1 MAKKEGAQKEKVQEK
16 KKTCFIIMPITTP
29 KTMWETYSGGEDHF
43 KRVLEELFTPAIEK
57 ADMIPIPPK
66 TKGSKEIHA
75 EIIDNLEKAD
85 LVLCDMSALNP
96 NVFFELGIRTA
107 INKPVSL
114 VVDDTSKKSV
124 PFDLSSIQYQE
135 YRSEL
140 RSWTQKEDEKSLT
153 QHIKDTEELSG
164 EINSLWKYFGL
175 TSTAQ
180 PTKKGS
186 VEDKFDY
193 LVKEMTSLR
202 KDVASKQLDKVIDG
216 GSYLSKRGSH
226 VADMIRKHGLFPTKI
241 REDTSGQIN
250 VYLNKIDDIQNNPS
264 LMKRLTQFTRFSEI
278 RIDLIFEDGRQI
290 LI

>member
-1 MAKKEGAQKEKVQEK
+1 MVKKEGAQKEKVQEK

-57 ADMIPIPPK
+57 ADMKPIPPK
-66 TKGSKEIHA
+66 IKGSQEIHA
-75 EIIDNLEKAD
+75 EIIDYLEKAD

-114 VVDDTSKKSV
+114 VVDDTSKKTV
-124 PFDLSSIQYQE
+124 PFDLSTIQYQE

-140 RSWTQKEDEKSLT
+140 RSWTQKEDEKLIA
-153 QHIKDTEELSG
+153 QHLKDTEEQSG

-180 PTKKGS
+180 PAEKGS
-186 VEDKFDY
+186 IEDKFDY
-193 LVKEMTSLR
+193 IAREIATLK
-202 KDVASKQLDKVIDG
+202 KVDAIDG
-216 GSYLSKRGSH
+216 GSFLSAEGKHVRGMFEKHGILLKRISENIEGKIFVYLIELSKF
-226 VADMIRKHGLFPTKI
+226 K
-241 REDTSGQIN
+241 TS
-250 VYLNKIDDIQNNPS
+250 PS
-264 LMKRLTQFTRFSEI
+264 LLKRLRQFARFAEVNIEI
-278 RIDLIFEDGRQI
+278 IFDGGSI
-290 LI
+290 ISF